1 MIKTETLLLSS
12 GAAGEAAAR
21 IAEHPVTFS
30 RVTVGDGN
38 GHLPTLDVTRTQ
50 LDNPVTN
57 GEVAI
62 IAHDIDSNDPTQRV
76 LTLRID
82 NNADYDA
89 RELLIYASADG
100 VEFPH
105 TYIRLGAAYPVRTLA
120 NGGVSIEI
128 TAIIKVATETDFSIN
143 ISETPIVDN
152 FEQYSANTAASSRL
166 ARLLRDSLSYE
177 VTRIDNQAKLITQ
190 LAQRNHI
197 APSVDVKADPNTR
210 LDPCFVCNH
219 LHSPLQSTKE
229 YWWVEQIFY
238 DVIGVENP
246 RVQTWT
252 AYLLTEPK
260 VYVRNCYWGE
270 WTDFVELSSTDAQ
283 QRADYAVEFARSNQP
298 KFSEMKGNITA
309 PEARYQTI
317 VRTGGDELFID
328 DVYQEGDVIMID
340 NRNTAL
346 LTVRGELPFFFP
358 DSADPVDQITTAL
371 FCRFSLTAK
380 EGGFYVTPLWAKEA

>member
-38 GHLPTLDVTRTQ
+38 GNLPTLDVTRTQ

-57 GEVAI
+57 GDVAI
-62 IAHDIDSNDPTQRV
+62 IVHDLDPNDPTQRV

-82 NNADYDA
+82 NNTNYDA

-128 TAIIKVATETDFSIN
+128 EAIIKVATEGEFSITHTDIKVVDN
-143 ISETPIVDN
+143 IVDV
-152 FEQYSANTAASSRL
+152 APDTAASSRIARWLYDQINFESSQRML
-166 ARLLRDSLSYE
+166 ADQAVFEHTSQLYRASYG
-177 VTRIDNQAKLITQ
+177 NY
-190 LAQRNHI
+190 
-197 APSVDVKADPNTR
+197 SADPDAR
-210 LDPCFVCNH
+210 LDPCFLCHHVK
-219 LHSPLQSTKE
+219 SPYKDTAEL
-229 YWWVEQIFY
+229 WWVNQKFL
-238 DVIGVENP
+238 GLP
-246 RVQTWT
+246 RVDSPRLQTWVT
-252 AYLLTEPK
+252 YKGSTPRFYIRTYYRA
-260 VYVRNCYWGE
+260 
-270 WTDFVELSSTDAQ
+270 WTDFVEIGSAAAQ
-283 QRADYAVEFARSNQP
+283 QRADYAVQFARSNQP
-298 KFSEMKGNITA
+298 TLTEMHENITA

-317 VRTGGDELFID
+317 VRMGGDELFID

-340 NRNTAL
+340 NRDTAL
-346 LTVRGELPFFFP
+346 LTLRGELSFFLP
-358 DSADPVDQITTAL
+358 GSPDPVGEITTSL
-371 FCRFSLTAK
+371 ICRFSITATA
-380 EGGFYVTPLWAKEA
+380 GGFYITPLWAKETR